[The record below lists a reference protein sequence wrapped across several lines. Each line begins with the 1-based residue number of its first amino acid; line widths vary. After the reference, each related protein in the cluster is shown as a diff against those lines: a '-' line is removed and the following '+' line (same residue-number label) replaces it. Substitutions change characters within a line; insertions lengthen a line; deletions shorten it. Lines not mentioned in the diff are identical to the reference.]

1 MARKSIAVLDFG
13 SSHITAMI
21 GDKGVNGTFEVR
33 GFAQSLYS
41 GFMNGEVLEPE
52 LLSDFL
58 CETIANAESNARTQ
72 ITHLY
77 VGVPAE
83 FSIVEVRTKR
93 LDFGKK
99 KRITE
104 REIEE
109 IFSATDE
116 FGSSPT
122 HIVINRSPICYELDS
137 GERLIDPKGHSS
149 TSLCA
154 TISFMLCERSFVG
167 MISQAIHEL
176 KIPNVEFISEPL
188 AESMLLLE
196 PEKRDQCAV
205 LVDCGYLTT
214 SVSVVVGDGI
224 VHMRSF
230 SLGGGHIV
238 ADIGEMLNL
247 PFEVAEKFKRAISL
261 TGKPAETDKMSVEY
275 NGNTYT
281 VDALAVYEITM
292 RKIRQISKMI
302 SKSLEDCEYERP
314 DFIPI
319 NLTGGGISYIKGV
332 TEAMRDYL
340 GKEVC
345 IIAPNDPQISE
356 PTQSAVL
363 GLLDLALSQNH
374 TQFSIFLKIFKKHF

>member
-1 MARKSIAVLDFG
+1 MARKNIAVLDFG
-13 SSHITAMI
+13 SNHITTMI

-52 LLSDFL
+52 LLSDSL
-58 CETIANAESNARTQ
+58 CATITNAESNARAK

-83 FSIVEVRTKR
+83 FSIAEVRTKC
-93 LDFGKK
+93 LNFGKK
-99 KRITE
+99 KHITE

-116 FGSSPT
+116 FSSSPT

-137 GERLIDPKGHSS
+137 GERLIDPRGHSS
-149 TSLCA
+149 TTLCA
-154 TISFMLCERSFVG
+154 TINFMLCERSFVG

-188 AESMLLLE
+188 SESILLLE
-196 PEKRDQCAV
+196 PEKRDQSAV

-224 VHMRSF
+224 VHLRSF

-247 PFEVAEKFKRAISL
+247 PFDVAEKFKRAISL
-261 TGKPAETDKMSVEY
+261 TGRPTETDKMSVEY
-275 NGNTYT
+275 NGDTYT

-292 RKIRQISKMI
+292 RKVRQISKMI
-302 SKSLEDCEYERP
+302 SKSLDDCEYERP

-319 NLTGGGISYIKGV
+319 HLTGGGISYIKGV
-332 TEAMRDYL
+332 AEAMRGYL
-340 GKEVC
+340 GKEICVV
-345 IIAPNDPQISE
+345 APNDPQLGA
-356 PTQSAVL
+356 PTQSAIL
-363 GLLDLALSQNH
+363 GLLDLALTQNR
-374 TQFSIFLKIFKKHF
+374 TQFSLFFKIFKKHF